1 MDRRHFLSTTML
13 SSIGL
18 IALAAPAKAFTTKAC
33 DGTNDLACRELI
45 QHHDLIVQLNA
56 ALAQKGLTDGQR
68 QALLASATCP
78 FCGLPL
84 LG

>member
-13 SSIGL
+13 SSVGL
-18 IALAAPAKAFTTKAC
+18 MALGKPAKAFTTKRC
-33 DGTNDLACRELI
+33 DGMNDLACRDLI

-56 ALAQKGLTDGQR
+56 ALAQKGLSDLQR
-68 QALLASATCP
+68 QMVLASATCP

>member
-18 IALAAPAKAFTTKAC
+18 MALTAPAKAFTTKAC
-33 DGTNDLACRELI
+33 GSTNDLACRELV
-45 QHHDLIVQLNA
+45 QHHDLVVQLNA
-56 ALAQKGLTDGQR
+56 ALAQKGLSDLQR
-68 QALLASATCP
+68 QAVLASATCP

-84 LG
+84 LS